1 MSVLDH
7 QAAVEP
13 HFRNRLL
20 AQVARSDYER
30 LRPHLKTATLHEHAV
45 LCAPRQAIDSVYFIE
60 SGVASL
66 VVTMQNGKIAEVGTI
81 GNEGVVGLPVVF
93 GEDAATFGVYMLVP
107 GIALRIPAHVLRQQL
122 ALSPTLRGVLL
133 RYANTFFNQVAQSA
147 ACASMHSL
155 EMRCC
160 RWLSSTRDR
169 MPSDRFDL
177 TQEFLATMLGV
188 RRSSVSGVM
197 SSLQK
202 KRFVRYS
209 RGRVTIL
216 DREAIRAAA
225 CECYHTTKV
234 EFDRICSALTH
245 ATGRSAAVSARQRSA
260 PRARPI

>member
-7 QAAVEP
+7 PAAMEP
-13 HFRNRLL
+13 HSRNRLL
-20 AQVARSDYER
+20 AQFAQSDYER
-30 LRPHLKTATLHEHAV
+30 LRPHLKTVALHEQAV
-45 LCAPRQAIDSVYFIE
+45 LCAPQQAIDLVYFIE

-66 VVTMQNGKIAEVGTI
+66 VVTMQNGKTAEVGTI

-93 GEDAATFGVYMLVP
+93 GEGAATIGVYMLVP
-107 GIALRIPAHVLRQQL
+107 GIALRISAHVLKQQL

-133 RYANTFFNQVAQSA
+133 RYANAFFNQVAQLA

-169 MPSDRFDL
+169 MRSDHFDL
-177 TQEFLATMLGV
+177 TQEFLAMMLGV

-197 SSLQK
+197 SGLQK

-216 DREAIRAAA
+216 DREAIRAAS
-225 CECYHTTKV
+225 CECYHATKV
-234 EFDRICSALTH
+234 EFDRLLGADEH
-245 ATGRSAAVSARQRSA
+245 E
-260 PRARPI
+260 

>member
-7 QAAVEP
+7 PAAMEP
-13 HFRNRLL
+13 DSRNRLL
-20 AQVARSDYER
+20 AQFAQSDYER
-30 LRPHLKTATLHEHAV
+30 LRPHFKTVALHEQSV
-45 LCAPRQAIDSVYFIE
+45 LCAPRQTIDSVYFIE

-66 VVTMQNGKIAEVGTI
+66 VVTMENGKAAEVGTI
-81 GNEGVVGLPVVF
+81 GNEGIVGLPVVF
-93 GEDAATFGVYMLVP
+93 GESTTATGVTMQVP
-107 GIALRIPAHVLRQQL
+107 GSALRMPAHVLRQQL

-133 RYANTFFNQVAQSA
+133 RYANAFFNQVAQSA

-177 TQEFLATMLGV
+177 TQEFLAMMLGV

-197 SSLQK
+197 SGLQR

-209 RGRVTIL
+209 RGRVTVL

-234 EFDRICSALTH
+234 EFDRLLDAD
-245 ATGRSAAVSARQRSA
+245 
-260 PRARPI
+260 